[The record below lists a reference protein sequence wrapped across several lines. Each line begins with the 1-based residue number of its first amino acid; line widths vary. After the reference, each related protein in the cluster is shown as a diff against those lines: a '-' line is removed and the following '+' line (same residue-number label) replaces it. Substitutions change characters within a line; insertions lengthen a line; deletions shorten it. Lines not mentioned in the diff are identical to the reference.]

1 MRIAFLAA
9 VVALPLAAAS
19 VAAPPPPSAWTVGP
33 IVYGVSRSPGLPLRP
48 QSARG
53 GAIAVAI
60 PPGPAS
66 LRALTFAPG
75 SLAAKRR
82 IVVRYR
88 VEAAPGTAILA
99 SSDRRSPGIITLF
112 IQRRGD
118 NWSAR
123 GPFETYRWY
132 ATFATQT
139 LRPGDE
145 QVMVAPLSA
154 NWTAVMTSSARTRP
168 GEFRAA
174 LADASA
180 VGVVLGGGDGFGH
193 GVEASAPA
201 RLVITDFRI
210 E

>member
-1 MRIAFLAA
+1 MRILSLAA
-9 VVALPLAAAS
+9 LLALPLAAAS
-19 VAAPPPPSAWTVGP
+19 AAPPPPSAWTVGP

-48 QSARG
+48 QRAAG

-60 PPGPAS
+60 PPAPYS
-66 LRALTFAPG
+66 LHGLTFAPG
-75 SLAAKRR
+75 SLAGKRR
-82 IVVRYR
+82 IVMRYR
-88 VEAAPGTAILA
+88 VEAAPGTALIA
-99 SSDRRSPGIITLF
+99 TSDHRSPGIITLF
-112 IQRRGD
+112 LQRRGD
-118 NWSAR
+118 DWSAQ
-123 GPFETYRWY
+123 GLFETYRWY

-139 LRPGDE
+139 LRPGAE
-145 QVMVAPLSA
+145 QTMVAPLNA

-168 GEFRAA
+168 AEFRAA